1 MIFIAKAD
9 GSLSR
14 VIPSAVNQGSV
25 GVNELVLI
33 APYPKVSSV
42 TAAFILPNGIRTK
55 PNLATLTEIPDVI
68 EGTAYNAWVFELTA
82 AITEYAGNVTVQ
94 FYVTSADEKVLATYA
109 DTFPVSKGGNPEMP
123 DAPTDDIY
131 NQILTAYSNVD
142 ARISTAE
149 GNIVSIRGEIG
160 ADYASGTVK
169 GRITTAESGII
180 NNTSEINH
188 TKARVS
194 ENERDISDI
203 EDAIGTDDTEETVKG
218 RITKAESDI
227 SGIKTDIGTNESED
241 SIKGRITI
249 AEGDIDSLE
258 SKMATAEGD
267 IDSLEGKVGEAQANI
282 STLFSKV
289 GNLVQLKNVTF
300 DASSDIL
307 TVVFSTENGGEQK
320 IAVSL
325 ADFIDATEL
334 SSVIEEEVS
343 KNAKEY
349 VDQAS
354 ASAISAEASADK
366 AEEYAQEAKESAD
379 SAKSAYAEQVADANK
394 AASEAKASQQ
404 AAESAKED
412 AEVQAESAT
421 QAAENAQQSATLAQ
435 QSASTANSVVSSL
448 APRVSAAEKRL
459 TNLEKGITPDPFV
472 TDDTVAYRKFV
483 PETALP
489 FAAIERVGGMSY
501 KCKNLANML
510 DFRKNYGVINADGS
524 LTISVSW
531 DLDCNA
537 TYTGKLKSGTYTITN
552 LSEKTM
558 YVMFSSS
565 DYSNSV
571 AVGGKRT
578 FTYDGSSFLRFQFES
593 QSANVRT
600 TYKIMLNE
608 GSTALP
614 YEPYFDGIRH
624 AAGTAIESEGANLF
638 SNKTTYQ
645 RVGLTFAFDGSQVS
659 ITGTATDTYATIAE
673 YQALPF
679 GIEAGKTY
687 SLSAIGASFQ
697 IAMWFYNSSGALLET
712 LVSGQ
717 SAKTIPSSVTRA
729 SLFFRQA
736 TKGETYNENVYIMLN
751 EGNTDL
757 EYAPYFKTTYEIP
770 EAVQALDGYGWGT
783 SANYNNHFAYKDDGS
798 VTWNKLV
805 TRRVYTGTEA
815 WKLYTADGVNQ
826 FYLEFSIPSSRDE
839 ITTCCSHFESISIA
853 DRQSNYGTCY
863 SGQNSLCFNIQDIAT
878 IEEWKAKLAEWN
890 AEGNPLTVIC
900 ALLNPVVTDITDLI
914 SPDNFIQVEG
924 GGTLTFVN
932 EYQQAVPSTV
942 LYLTKEETV

>member
-33 APYPKVSSV
+33 APYPKVSAV

-109 DTFPVSKGGNPEMP
+109 DTFPVAKGGKPEMP

-142 ARISTAE
+142 ARLSTAE

-160 ADYASGTVK
+160 ADYESGTVK
-169 GRITTAESGII
+169 GRLTASEISIGY
-180 NNTSEINH
+180 NQSEINH
-188 TKARVS
+188 TKHRVS

-203 EDAIGTDDTEETVKG
+203 EDAIGTDDTEGTVKG

-227 SGIKTDIGTNESED
+227 SGINTDIGTDEATE

-300 DASSDIL
+300 DESSDIL
-307 TVVFSTENGGEQK
+307 TVTFSTENGGEKK
-320 IAVSL
+320 IEISL

-349 VDQAS
+349 VDRAS

-379 SAKSAYAEQVADANK
+379 SAKSAYAEQVAVANK
-394 AASEAKASQQ
+394 AASEAKASHQ
-404 AAESAKED
+404 AAESAKSG
-412 AEVQAESAT
+412 AEVQAEIAT

-472 TDDTVAYRKFV
+472 TDDTVAYQKTV
-483 PETALP
+483 PENALP

-501 KCKNLANML
+501 KSKNLFGGDAL
-510 DFRKNYGVINADGS
+510 RNAIVAAGGTYDASLGTATASGSVMDSIGSFQLTFKENAQYTLILSGFNKVVGSKDTNIVVRYTDGS
-524 LTISVSW
+524 LSYPKF
-531 DLDCNA
+531 A
-537 TYTGKLKSGTYTITN
+537 
-552 LSEKTM
+552 
-558 YVMFSSS
+558 
-565 DYSNSV
+565 
-571 AVGGKRT
+571 
-578 FTYDGSSFLRFQFES
+578 TYDGATKSTIAYTTATGKTIKSINGLYASGTSIFHTEECGIFEG
-593 QSANVRT
+593 V
-600 TYKIMLNE
+600 L
-608 GSTALP
+608 TAEDF
-614 YEPYFDGIRH
+614 EPYFEGIRH
-624 AAGTAIESEGANLF
+624 AAVAEIESVGVNLF
-638 SNKTTYQ
+638 DGTVSVKGDYLVSDLIPVKPNTEYRVNVRPSNGVKAYRKDKSLIKIISYNADFVTTDETYFVQ
-645 RVGLTFAFDGSQVS
+645 LAFTSS
-659 ITGTATDTYATIAE
+659 YGTV
-673 YQALPF
+673 
-679 GIEAGKTY
+679 
-687 SLSAIGASFQ
+687 
-697 IAMWFYNSSGALLET
+697 YNSDIILC
-712 LVSGQ
+712 
-717 SAKTIPSSVTRA
+717 
-729 SLFFRQA
+729 
-736 TKGETYNENVYIMLN
+736 
-751 EGNTDL
+751 EGTTVL
-757 EYAPYFKTTYEIP
+757 PYVPYVKHTFPIP

-783 SANYNNHFAYKDDGS
+783 SATYNNHFAYEDDGS
-798 VTWNKLV
+798 VTWHKKFGGVDMGTLSWEHIDSKWFAAPVWDKAFGLSNLLCDKYSLGGV
-805 TRRVYTGTEA
+805 GFSGIPDKSITGSVEYHYIYVVDSDYTDVATFKAAMSGVM
-815 WKLYTADGVNQ
+815 LY
-826 FYLEFSIPSSRDE
+826 YELEIPE
-839 ITTCCSHFESISIA
+839 
-853 DRQSNYGTCY
+853 
-863 SGQNSLCFNIQDIAT
+863 
-878 IEEWKAKLAEWN
+878 
-890 AEGNPLTVIC
+890 
-900 ALLNPVVTDITDLI
+900 VTDITHLI
-914 SPDNFIQVEG
+914 SPDNFITVEG
-924 GGTLTFVN
+924 GGTITVVN
-932 EYQQAVPSTV
+932 EHGLAAPSTI
-942 LYLTKEETV
+942 LYMTKEETV